1 MTTATPTAEFPPS
14 HNLPPKLVAF
24 QTIDDLYETAKDFAD
39 GEPIASQEMHDT
51 ITEIREKLHAAGKEA
66 DALRIEE
73 KKPHDDAAA
82 AVQAEFNPYVQAKK
96 GKVDIGKAALD
107 DLLAA
112 WRRRIADEKAAE
124 ARRIADAAAAEKS
137 QSRGRNAGQPWQP
150 GGARGGGGAGC
161 KRQVARE
168 SRGAC

>member
-1 MTTATPTAEFPPS
+1 MTTTTPTTTPAAG

-66 DALRIEE
+66 DALRVEE

-82 AVQAEFNPYVQAKK
+82 AVQAEFNP
-96 GKVDIGKAALD
+96 
-107 DLLAA
+107 
-112 WRRRIADEKAAE
+112 
-124 ARRIADAAAAEKS
+124 
-137 QSRGRNAGQPWQP
+137 
-150 GGARGGGGAGC
+150 
-161 KRQVARE
+161 
-168 SRGAC
+168 